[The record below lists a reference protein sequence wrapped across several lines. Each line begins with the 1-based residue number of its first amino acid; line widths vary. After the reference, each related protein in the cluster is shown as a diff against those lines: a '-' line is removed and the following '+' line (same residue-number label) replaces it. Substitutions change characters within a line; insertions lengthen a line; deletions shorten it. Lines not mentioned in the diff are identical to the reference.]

1 MIKKITPWLGGLLTI
16 VLIIG
21 GIKSWWD
28 SQDKTV
34 ENKITTNGKDNT
46 IINGNNNTFQK
57 NSTIVNNTISPNK
70 KSNENEY
77 SIIGT
82 ANKSLIKNIE
92 NFGKIKLVTNSNY
105 KIEITHTGEISLL
118 DKDSDT
124 FIYSGGNVLVKV
136 DNQNCF
142 EFENLKISE
151 MKPNSKSAIINEI
164 QKNIE
169 NYINNDPK
177 RFSNKIIECT
187 RKH

>member
-1 MIKKITPWLGGLLTI
+1 MTKKIIKWLGVISLMVGII
-16 VLIIG
+16 V
-21 GIKSWWD
+21 GIKSLWP
-28 SQDKTV
+28 SEDKTV

-57 NSTIVNNTISPNK
+57 NSTIVNNTISPTK

-82 ANKSLIKNIE
+82 SNKSLIKNIE
-92 NFGKIKLVTNSNY
+92 NFGKIKLVSNSNY

-151 MKPNSKSAIINEI
+151 MKPNSKYAIINEI
-164 QKNIE
+164 QKTID

-177 RFSNKIIECT
+177 LFSNKIIECIN
-187 RKH
+187 KY